1 MKRVVSVWLP
11 AWPISRLK
19 RAEPQAVPLQQP
31 FALVESGV
39 HGLAIT
45 AVNGAAARPG
55 LSPVRPS
62 AMRVRRIPHSFRA
75 LPSTKTTASP
85 F

>member
-39 HGLAIT
+39 HGL
-45 AVNGAAARPG
+45 GDHRSQWRGSAR
-55 LSPVRPS
+55 RD
-62 AMRVRRIPHSFRA
+62 
-75 LPSTKTTASP
+75 
-85 F
+85 